1 MGDWILDCDCCK
13 QQIKKIKNQDFSYT
27 SYNMD
32 NTKHEKHLKIWVSP
46 VASFFHYDKTFEKID
61 PKSKVGD
68 LTIEELETILEF
80 KLNLKFGQYY
90 HGQSDFKEV
99 WLSPKKF
106 NYDNVD
112 YFVSGNVDGIEDGI
126 LIELKTT
133 WVSSKTKMQGVVNRA
148 QTQADI
154 YAWMGD
160 FSEAKIIVKNLL
172 KPELDITIAYRPD
185 TSQVEEMLITYI
197 DENKKDIKKY

>member
-27 SYNMD
+27 SYNMND
-32 NTKHEKHLKIWVSP
+32 TEHEKHLKIWVSP
-46 VASFFHYDKTFEKID
+46 VASFFHYDKIFEKID

-68 LTIEELETILEF
+68 LTIEELDTMLEF

-106 NYDNVD
+106 NYENVD

-133 WVSSKTKMQGVVNRA
+133 WVSSKTKMQGVVDRA

-154 YAWMGD
+154 YAWIGN

-172 KPELDITIAYRPD
+172 KPELDTTIAYRPD
-185 TSQVEEMLITYI
+185 TSQVEEMLTAYI